1 MDGQTADDWWHS
13 LPVERRIGYC
23 KWLRDGT
30 SNYTSHPPVEGQ
42 YEIPL
47 PKTPRRR

>member
-13 LPVERRIGYC
+13 LPIERRIGYC
-23 KWLRDGT
+23 KCLRDGT
-30 SNYTSHPPVEGQ
+30 SNHTSHPPVEGQ

-47 PKTPRRR
+47 PHPPRRR